1 MLEQLRVQKR
11 CTAAARV
18 LEDYAEDSEEAI
30 VVLLE
35 AWQWA
40 ESLRVIYF
48 HQREDLIESHVL
60 PALKET
66 SEKISE
72 TLMALQDQ
80 LMQQTARLV
89 TVRENKRK
97 KLETLGKCVRVCVC
111 VHVWVCMSVCVLVWV
126 CMCVCMC
133 VCVLVWVCMSIC
145 VLVWVCMCVCTCM
158 CVFVCVRACV
168 SVWVCGCG
176 CA

>member
-1 MLEQLRVQKR
+1 M
-11 CTAAARV
+11 

-48 HQREDLIESHVL
+48 HRREDLIESHVL

-72 TLMALQDQ
+72 TLTALQDQ
-80 LMQQTARLV
+80 LMQQSERLAI
-89 TVRENKRK
+89 VRENKRK
-97 KLETLGKCVRVCVC
+97 KLETLGECVC
-111 VHVWVCMSVCVLVWV
+111 LCGCACVGVHVWVCLCGCACVCACVGVHVCVLVRV
-126 CMCVCMC
+126 
-133 VCVLVWVCMSIC
+133 
-145 VLVWVCMCVCTCM
+145 
-158 CVFVCVRACV
+158 
-168 SVWVCGCG
+168 
-176 CA
+176 